1 MKHLSKILYLLS
13 AILFALWVVPNFFQ
27 YSKNKEIYYKKV
39 ESLEK
44 LDKREIPYDA
54 KRFHSELFKEDMRK
68 YFENVKNIDIKVSS
82 LSNGKYE
89 IKVLFPKK
97 YLSNFMDALKDAPL
111 NYRVYLDKDIVYK
124 QSNKIIEAT
133 FVVTPY

>member
-1 MKHLSKILYLLS
+1 MKNLSKILYLLS
-13 AILFALWVVPNFFQ
+13 AILIALWVVPNFLK
-27 YSKNKEIYYKKV
+27 YSKNRDIYYKKLD
-39 ESLEK
+39 SLER

-54 KRFHSELFKEDMRK
+54 KRFHAELFKEDMKR
-68 YFENVKNIDIKVSS
+68 YFENIEDIDIKVTS

-97 YLSNFMDALKDAPL
+97 YLPNFLNALRDTPL
-111 NYRVYLDKDIVYK
+111 NYRVYLDRDIVYK

-133 FVVTPY
+133 FIVTPY